1 MNPRDSE
8 QSSPIPVSRRR
19 AVRLDAPPAL
29 GVIFS
34 DQRIVA
40 KVLDMGPGGLG
51 LRSNTSLE
59 TGATYEVTLMLG
71 SGVQP
76 CAVKVAHCQLMNTG
90 HWLVGLAFVLD
101 HRRAEIERFVDT
113 LISARIEF
121 S

>member
-1 MNPRDSE
+1 MQMRDTE

-59 TGATYEVTLMLG
+59 TGETYEVTLMLG
-71 SGVQP
+71 SGVLP
-76 CAVKVAHCQLMNTG
+76 CAVRVAHCQLLDTG

-101 HRRAEIERFVDT
+101 HRRTELERFVAVLMST
-113 LISARIEF
+113 RGELS
-121 S
+121 